1 MRSLDRKLLRNI
13 WQIKSQVLAI
23 GLVIAAGVAVYI
35 MYFSTFESLRL
46 TQTTYYDNHLTPAA
60 SRFSRRAATASG
72 ERSTNTALAAPRD
85 SASIPM
91 APVPAYRSRIL
102 ASSNPPRL

>member
-35 MYFSTFESLRL
+35 LSLI
-46 TQTTYYDNHLTPAA
+46 H
-60 SRFSRRAATASG
+60 
-72 ERSTNTALAAPRD
+72 
-85 SASIPM
+85 I
-91 APVPAYRSRIL
+91 
-102 ASSNPPRL
+102 